1 MKIHNS
7 VMRNG
12 PFIAIGFIMVFG
24 FIFLSCDD
32 DSSPSGPNVDNT
44 NYSASEDFS
53 YRIATGNNTNLRL
66 EAINGNVE
74 VEGVSG
80 IDSVR
85 IWGERKV
92 ESESVADAEAHL
104 SELSVEI
111 NEHGGQI
118 IMWTDQPEKNYGRNY
133 QVEYNIQVPEDW
145 QLDIEEVNGN
155 INISDMEQ
163 SVVAGL
169 TNGNLYLWDIS
180 GSVDGELINGN
191 IDSKIVLPAAGVCE
205 LSIMN
210 GQIDLMIPQPTSATF
225 LASVMNGEIDLTNIS
240 LQNQTVTSTS
250 VVGTLGSGN
259 GKVNLSTMNGNIR
272 VTGF

>member
-1 MKIHNS
+1 MKIHKS
-7 VMRNG
+7 VMKNSA
-12 PFIAIGFIMVFG
+12 FIAIGFIMVFG
-24 FIFLSCDD
+24 FTFISCD

-53 YRIATGNNTNLRL
+53 YRIAIGNKTSLRV
-66 EAINGNVE
+66 EAINGSVE
-74 VEGVSG
+74 VEGASN

-104 SELSVEI
+104 PELSVEI
-111 NEHGGQI
+111 NEHDGQI
-118 IMWTDQPEKNYGRNY
+118 IVWTDQPEQSYGRNY

-210 GQIDLMIPQPTSATF
+210 GQIDLMIPQSTSASF
-225 LASVMNGEIDLTNIS
+225 SASVMNGEIDLANIS
-240 LQNQTVTSTS
+240 LQNQTITSTS
-250 VVGTLGSGN
+250 IFGTLGSGN
-259 GKVNLSTMNGNIR
+259 GEVDLSTMNGNIH